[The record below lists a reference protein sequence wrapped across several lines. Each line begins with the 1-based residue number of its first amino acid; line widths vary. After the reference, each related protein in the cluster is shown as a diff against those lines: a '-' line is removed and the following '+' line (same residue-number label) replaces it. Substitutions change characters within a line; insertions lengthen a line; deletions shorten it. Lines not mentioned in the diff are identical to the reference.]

1 GDVITIINDSDY
13 HQIRLRTCT
22 RMSLSSDEFIEI
34 LGEMYRTPYDTIESM
49 KYYLDAN
56 DIIDLDT
63 NLIYSSILTS
73 KQVDDMIK

>member
-34 LGEMYRTPYDTIESM
+34 L
-49 KYYLDAN
+49 DAN